1 MAYIY
6 QITNDINGKVYIGKT
21 ERTVEERFKEH
32 CKDAYRREYE
42 KRPLYAAIRKY
53 GVEHFH
59 VETLEETNSPEER
72 EIYWIEAK
80 RSFKNGYNATLGGDG
95 KHYIDYDLVLAMYAE
110 LKNQKEVARRM
121 NISDDIVHNV
131 LTNYR
136 VDILDNASA
145 AALAT
150 GKVINQYDLQDNYI
164 QSFPSAKAAAE
175 SLNKITATSNGA
187 SSHISDVCRGKR
199 KTAYGYKWK
208 FANISVE

>member
-53 GVEHFH
+53 GIEHFH
-59 VETLEETNSPEER
+59 VETLEETDSPEER
-72 EIYWIEAK
+72 EIYWIENK

-121 NISDDIVHNV
+121 NISDDTVHNV
-131 LTNYR
+131 LTNYQ
-136 VDILDNASA
+136 VNILDSASA